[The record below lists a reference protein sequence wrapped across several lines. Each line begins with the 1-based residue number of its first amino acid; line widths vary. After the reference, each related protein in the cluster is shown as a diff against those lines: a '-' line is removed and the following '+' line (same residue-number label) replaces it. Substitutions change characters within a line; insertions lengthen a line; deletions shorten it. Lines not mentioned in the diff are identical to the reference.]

1 MLKITHSYLRSIYE
15 YYETN
20 KYINLNLY
28 LKMLQEMGVTPQIV
42 KPKEASDIFKAC
54 SQNEVMGLK

>member
-1 MLKITHSYLRSIYE
+1 
-15 YYETN
+15 
-20 KYINLNLY
+20 
-28 LKMLQEMGVTPQIV
+28 MGVTPQIV